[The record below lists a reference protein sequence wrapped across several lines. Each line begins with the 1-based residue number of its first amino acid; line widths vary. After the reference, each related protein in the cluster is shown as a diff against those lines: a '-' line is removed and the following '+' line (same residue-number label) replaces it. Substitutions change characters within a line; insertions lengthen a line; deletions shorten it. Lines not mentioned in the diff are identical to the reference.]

1 MFHPSISDG
10 LDGGPMIT
18 PVGYKD
24 KTGNQINTIYP
35 YRTQAGWAFDD
46 SEVALQGEP
55 FIAGIPEI
63 IDSIVGDKDKFTAHI
78 SHSPIPNFTGHLK
91 KLSEKDIQQ
100 GGFMPETGWYEL
112 EGTNMIG
119 WLCPA
124 TLKYFKD
131 YPDSIYFKIE

>member
-1 MFHPSISDG
+1 MFHPSVSDG

-18 PVGYKD
+18 PKDYVD

-35 YRTQAGWAFDD
+35 YRTKAGWAFDD
-46 SEVALQGEP
+46 EEVGLKEEP
-55 FIAGIPEI
+55 FIAGIPDI
-63 IDSIVGDKDKFTAHI
+63 INSIVGERNEFTAHI
-78 SHSPIPNFTGHLK
+78 SHSIIPNFTGHLK
-91 KLSEKDIQQ
+91 MIDPEEALKS
-100 GGFMPETGWYEL
+100 GFIPNTGWYEL
-112 EGTNMIG
+112 EGTEMIG

>member
-1 MFHPSISDG
+1 MYHPSVSEG

-18 PVGYKD
+18 PANHVD

-35 YRTQAGWAFDD
+35 YRTKAGWAFDD
-46 SEVALQGEP
+46 EEVGLKAEP

-63 IDSIVGDKDKFTAHI
+63 INSIVGQRDEFVAHI
-78 SHSPIPNFTGHLK
+78 SHSVLPDYAGHLK
-91 KLSEKDIQQ
+91 KLSDKDVEL
-100 GGFMPETGWYEL
+100 GGFMPDTGWYEL

-124 TLKYFKD
+124 TLKYF
-131 YPDSIYFKIE
+131 

>member
-1 MFHPSISDG
+1 METAE
-10 LDGGPMIT
+10 L
-18 PVGYKD
+18 VN

-35 YRTQAGWAFDD
+35 YRTKTGWAFDD
-46 SEVALQGEP
+46 KDVDLHEEP

-63 IDSIVGDKDKFTAHI
+63 IDSIVGDRDEFTAHI
-78 SHSPIPNFTGHLK
+78 SHSIIPKYTGHLI
-91 KLSEKDIQQ
+91 KLTEEEMEAEEC
-100 GGFMPETGWYEL
+100 MPKTGWYKL
-112 EGTNMIG
+112 EGTEQIG